1 MKHVK
6 TNKWGWLVVAAV
18 LVMGFVACTN
28 EDSLTDAPAGP
39 QNAQK
44 VHITV
49 GASIADDATTRSEI
63 DATQTDDNG
72 KAIRTLKFTEGDKL
86 YVYAMY
92 GIVVDDMNQQFYP
105 SFIAGMLEID
115 PASITDGKSASFTGD
130 LATYEW
136 DPDQDKYVE
145 TDHVFNN
152 EDPLVDCAE
161 VCEYP
166 TGYFQQGVP
175 PEGVFAQL
183 VHAGSEATFDVED
196 DPEESDFCSTFW
208 YHFTNRSYLASDIDE
223 FLTSRLEVM
232 ANTYDKTN
240 HRFALSSPAETAIF
254 NCVISGLLPNTD
266 YSVDIGDQYGSRTP
280 GKVKTDGAGIAQF
293 VADFYEDGWGEEKP
307 YRITLKDYTNPD
319 YNIPLGTRILEKKI
333 YNLVRMWN
341 GEAFVAATS
350 LTGLTGEYTAQN
362 GEILTGSVSGSA
374 KVMIADGATVVLN
387 GVDIKDL
394 DNDNAAIECLGDATI
409 ILCGTNNLEGKWENP
424 GLRIKEDK
432 TLTIRGSGKLTASS
446 DDGAGIGG
454 GYELS
459 AGNIIIEGGTIT
471 ATSGSEAAG
480 IGSGYKSSCGNI
492 IIEGGTI
499 TATGGYEAAGIGS
512 GYNSSCGY
520 ITISGGII
528 TATGGDHAAGIGSG
542 SADGGD
548 SSCGDIT
555 ISGGTIMATG
565 GDYAAG
571 IGSGNGN
578 DVVID
583 ESLETHTYYVS
594 SCGNI
599 IISGGT
605 VTAIAVD
612 VAPGIGSGF
621 VGKYTSISIGS
632 GITSVTA
639 TGSTEY
645 YTPIGKGDEF
655 QGTGDEGIVT
665 IDGTEIDGSFDYAP
679 YNWDPSSLPTPNTTA
694 NGHLTWTLSGNTW
707 TLTPQP

>member
-6 TNKWGWLVVAAV
+6 TYKWGWLVVAAV

-63 DATQTDDNG
+63 DATQTDANG

-92 GIVVDDMNQQFYP
+92 DIVFDDTNYQLYP

-130 LATYEW
+130 LTTYEW

-196 DPEESDFCSTFW
+196 DPEEYDFCSTFW
-208 YHFTNRSYLASDIDE
+208 YHFTNFSYLASDIE
-223 FLTSRLEVM
+223 TYLTSRLEVM
-232 ANTYDKTN
+232 ANTYDKIN

-319 YNIPLGTRILEKKI
+319 YNIPLGTRTLEKKI
-333 YNLVRMWN
+333 YNVARMWN
-341 GEAFVAATS
+341 GEAFVSGTDLS
-350 LTGLTGEYTAQN
+350 TKTGSYTAQN
-362 GEILTGSVSGSA
+362 GEMLTGVFGA
-374 KVMIADGATVVLN
+374 GDKQNWNVKIADGATVILN
-387 GVDIKDL
+387 GVDITNVKEVN
-394 DNDNAAIECLGDATI
+394 NDRKSGIECLGDATI
-409 ILCGTNNLEGKWENP
+409 ILSGTNTVKNGSYYKPAILVHSG
-424 GLRIKEDK
+424 K
-432 TLTIRGSGKLTASS
+432 TLTIRGSGKLIADASS
-446 DDGAGIGG
+446 SNAAGIGG
-454 GYELS
+454 G
-459 AGNIIIEGGTIT
+459 NDDD
-471 ATSGSEAAG
+471 
-480 IGSGYKSSCGNI
+480 CGNI
-492 IIEGGTI
+492 IIEGGDI
-499 TATGGYEAAGIGS
+499 TATGAGYSAGFGGGYRHSCGTIEIRGGNVTATGGFGAGIGSGNNGSCGAITISGGNVTATGGDGAGIGS
-512 GYNSSCGY
+512 GYASNGSTSTCGA
-520 ITISGGII
+520 ITISGGIV
-528 TATGGDHAAGIGSG
+528 TATGGFGAGIGSG
-542 SADGGD
+542 WAYSG
-548 SSCGDIT
+548 SSTCGAIT
-555 ISGGTIMATG
+555 ISNTVTKVTARKGAADCSIGKGNGGT
-565 GDYAAG
+565 
-571 IGSGNGN
+571 
-578 DVVID
+578 
-583 ESLETHTYYVS
+583 
-594 SCGNI
+594 CGTVTI
-599 IISGGT
+599 GGT
-605 VTAIAVD
+605 VYWDENPDNA
-612 VAPGIGSGF
+612 G
-621 VGKYTSISIGS
+621 
-632 GITSVTA
+632 
-639 TGSTEY
+639 EY
-645 YTPIGKGDEF
+645 IYRNE
-655 QGTGDEGIVT
+655 
-665 IDGTEIDGSFDYAP
+665 
-679 YNWDPSSLPTPNTTA
+679 
-694 NGHLTWTLSGNTW
+694 GNTY
-707 TLTPQP
+707 LTKDEIVYPAP